1 MYEAVVPK
9 MGLVAVQR
17 VSQDLLL
24 AGGASAGGAKPRD
37 EVVRELVTST
47 RREVEVLRS
56 SDTPT

>member
-1 MYEAVVPK
+1 MWYRKTSPYSILMVY
-9 MGLVAVQR
+9 

-24 AGGASAGGAKPRD
+24 TGGASAGGAKPRD

-47 RREVEVLRS
+47 RREVEVLLS

>member
-1 MYEAVVPK
+1 MPK

-47 RREVEVLRS
+47 RHEVEVLRS